1 MKPANLRRCGT
12 VPRGKG
18 GAAIADQT
26 ILVADDEAAIRKLIV
41 KLLAANG
48 FRTLEAK
55 DGLEAVHLYT
65 THRANIALVIT
76 DVQMPVMDGFEAL
89 ERMQA
94 INPDVRV
101 IIITGRCSGFGRPD
115 AAIRYWI
122 DKPFTPR
129 ELLESVRRVL
139 RG

>member
-1 MKPANLRRCGT
+1 MKPANLRGSHKRD
-12 VPRGKG
+12 
-18 GAAIADQT
+18 AAIADQT

-55 DGLEAVHLYT
+55 DGLEAVQLYT

-76 DVQMPVMDGFEAL
+76 EVQMPVMDGFEAL

-101 IIITGRCSGFGRPD
+101 IIITGRCCGFGRPD
-115 AAIRYWI
+115 LPIRCWI

-129 ELLESVRRVL
+129 ELLESVRLVL
-139 RG
+139 SG